1 MNIKLLAKLEQTN
14 LMNYLTN
21 LNNLL
26 DLARS
31 RHIRNRLHSWA
42 AVCTLCTATTSAFAM
57 TQDDD
62 FEYQA
67 FLQRERFGAHSV
79 IAISRLVDSYRNSSI
94 NEATFISGVW
104 NDCPVIAAALY
115 QRWGSYTSDQFL
127 SDLIFAQTNGP
138 IGYGQNGEP
147 IFFDAQS
154 TFARP
159 ELGEISAEE
168 RAELALQAN
177 QLLQGKWVSWYADPI
192 TMLQNLTN
200 NKCCRQDTVESCV
213 PSTGH
218 NCVMSKVANLSNSSS
233 HMCPSVIGP

>member
-1 MNIKLLAKLEQTN
+1 MRAGGPAHQ
-14 LMNYLTN
+14 
-21 LNNLL
+21 
-26 DLARS
+26 S
-31 RHIRNRLHSWA
+31 RTPI
-42 AVCTLCTATTSAFAM
+42 T
-57 TQDDD
+57 
-62 FEYQA
+62 
-67 FLQRERFGAHSV
+67 
-79 IAISRLVDSYRNSSI
+79 I
-94 NEATFISGVW
+94 
-104 NDCPVIAAALY
+104 
-115 QRWGSYTSDQFL
+115 L

-138 IGYGQNGEP
+138 IGYRQNGEP

-192 TMLQNLTN
+192 TMLQNPTN
-200 NKCCRQDTVESCV
+200 NKCCRQDTVASCV

-218 NCVMSKVANLSNSSS
+218 NCVMSKVANLCNSSS